1 MLRKPRPWP
10 PDDMR
15 IMYIMLNN
23 ARSAVKRPA
32 GNVILGFRGV
42 ASQWLIPLLASA
54 LLAPPT
60 GAAPFPHGE
69 LQRQAELFVIN
80 QLRDSGQ
87 DVTARP
93 DPVDSR
99 TQLPG
104 CAEIEGFLSP
114 GARLWGRTHVGLR
127 CVAPNSWTIYVP
139 VDVRIVGDAV
149 YPMRVIRRGQVIG
162 PTDVELRS
170 TVLTQHSPD
179 VVLRLGDVAGKTA
192 QLDLSPGNP
201 IRQPWLSD
209 TLMVK
214 QGKRVRMIS
223 KGAGFSVSM
232 EGIALEHGAAG
243 RVVRVKA
250 ASGRVV
256 QGIVRGPGLVE
267 VTY

>member
-1 MLRKPRPWP
+1 MLRKLPPWP
-10 PDDMR
+10 SDRLR

-23 ARSAVKRPA
+23 APRMLKGPIGEVE
-32 GNVILGFRGV
+32 VGFRGV
-42 ASQWLIPLLASA
+42 ACQWLIALLVSA
-54 LLAPPT
+54 LPAFPT
-60 GAAPFPHGE
+60 WAAPFPHAE

-87 DVTARP
+87 DVTAKA

-104 CAEIEGFLSP
+104 CAELEGFLSP
-114 GARLWGRTHVGLR
+114 GARLWGKTHVGLR
-127 CVAPNSWTIYVP
+127 CVAPHSWTIYVP
-139 VDVRIVGDAV
+139 VDIRIVGNAV
-149 YPMRVIRRGQVIG
+149 YPLRVIRRGQVIA
-162 PTDVELRS
+162 PTDVGLRS

-179 VVLRLGDVAGKTA
+179 VVLRLADVAGKTA
-192 QLDLSPGNP
+192 QLDLAPGNP

-243 RVVRVKA
+243 RVVRIKA
-250 ASGRVV
+250 ASGRIV